1 MFLEALPQGKEL
13 LLGAGLSSL
22 PEFVADLLGG
32 VPAVQVHLV
41 PAHVEH
47 VRVEEFEEVLVEL
60 AQGGVHMRVDR
71 VELTARWFHTI
82 ILHKNFWV
90 TTYPNLR

>member
-1 MFLEALPQGKEL
+1 M
-13 LLGAGLSSL
+13 
-22 PEFVADLLGG
+22 
-32 VPAVQVHLV
+32 
-41 PAHVEH
+41 EH
-47 VRVEEFEEVLVEL
+47 VRVEELEEVLVEL
-60 AQGGVHMRVDR
+60 AQGCVHMRVDR